1 MRSLQTMSR
10 APVRVNDSIYL
21 ASGCGNTNLVTTP
34 EGNVVID
41 ASMR

>member
-1 MRSLQTMSR
+1 MNR
-10 APVRVNDSIYL
+10 APVRVNDAISL
-21 ASGCGNTNLVTTP
+21 ASRYGNTYLVTTP